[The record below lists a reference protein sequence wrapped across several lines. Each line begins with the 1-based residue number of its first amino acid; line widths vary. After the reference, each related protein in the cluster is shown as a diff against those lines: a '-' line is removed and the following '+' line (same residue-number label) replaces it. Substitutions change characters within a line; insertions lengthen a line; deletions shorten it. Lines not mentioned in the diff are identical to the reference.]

1 MNQERLTL
9 LKEGKVST
17 VLLKLG
23 LPAIIGMMTSA
34 LYNIMDAYFVG
45 ALGASEMGAV
55 TVVFPL
61 MQVIIGIGLLFGSGA
76 GSYISRLL
84 GEGDNDRAN
93 HTASTAVFTS
103 LVIGLIVIGA
113 ILIFLD
119 PVLKALGATPTILP
133 FARSYA
139 LIFISGGVLQIF
151 NVTMNNIAISEGAA
165 KITMKAM
172 LLSVGLNTIL
182 DPLFIYYFN
191 LGVAG
196 AAIATVIAQA
206 IATLFFLWYIV
217 GKKSF
222 LRIAPSLYRFDSL
235 IYKQIFKIG
244 APILLLQLAS
254 GASMALT
261 NMAARHYGDSSV
273 AAMGV
278 VARICT
284 LGAYVVF
291 GYVKGFQ
298 PLAGYSYGAKNFVR
312 LNESVRISL
321 IWTTAYCALVSLL
334 MIILAKP
341 VVALFGKS
349 DTTLIQVGSAALR
362 ANGIIFITF
371 GFQMV
376 YSTLFLALGKAK
388 EGGIL
393 SLSRQGIFFIPVIL
407 TLPALVGLN
416 GIIYTQLIADVLT
429 VVLTGFFAYRLHKEL
444 KYEQETVLEQ
454 NYKCSQVV

>member
-1 MNQERLTL
+1 MNQERLKL

-17 VLLKLG
+17 ALLKLG

-61 MQVIIGIGLLFGSGA
+61 MQVIIGIGLFFGSGA
-76 GSYISRLL
+76 ASYISRLL

-93 HTASTAVFTS
+93 RTASIAVFTS
-103 LVIGLIVIGA
+103 LVIGIIIIVA
-113 ILIFLD
+113 ILIFIN
-119 PVLKALGATPTILP
+119 PVLAALGATPTILP
-133 FARSYA
+133 FAKSYA

-172 LLSVGLNTIL
+172 LLSVGLNTLL

-206 IATLFFLWYIV
+206 IATLFFLWYLI
-217 GKKSF
+217 GKKGF
-222 LRIAPSLYRFDSL
+222 LKISSSLYRYDSL
-235 IYKQIFKIG
+235 IYKEIVKTG

-254 GASMALT
+254 GGSMALT

-312 LNESVRISL
+312 LKESVRISL
-321 IWTTAYCALVSLL
+321 VWTTAYCALISLG
-334 MIILAKP
+334 MIILAEP
-341 VVALFGKS
+341 VISLFGKT
-349 DTTLIQVGSAALR
+349 DTRLIEVGSAALR
-362 ANGIIFITF
+362 ANGVIFITF

-407 TLPALVGLN
+407 TLPPILGLN
-416 GIIYTQLIADVLT
+416 GIIYTQLIADFFT
-429 VVLTGFFAYRLHKEL
+429 VVVTALFAYNLHKEFRESVYTPAAE
-444 KYEQETVLEQ
+444 YE
-454 NYKCSQVV
+454 CS